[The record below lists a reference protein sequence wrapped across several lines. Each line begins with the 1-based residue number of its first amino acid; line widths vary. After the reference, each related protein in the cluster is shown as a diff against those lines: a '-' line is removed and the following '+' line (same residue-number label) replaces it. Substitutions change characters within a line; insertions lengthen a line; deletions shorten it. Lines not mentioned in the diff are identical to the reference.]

1 MPEPTTHASP
11 PDGSGLTPCC
21 GRTPFELPHG
31 DRMTPEAEH
40 VTCTASPGSDHW
52 ALDHDVHVFAQ
63 TESRPGPL
71 TDEGERW
78 KECRQTSKV
87 MVLCRCG
94 YFSGLIDRTKLESTV
109 ATLAAEHSNDLAK
122 AQVSEVEAPT
132 DRPGF

>member
-21 GRTPFELPHG
+21 ERSPFELPRG
-31 DRMTPEAEH
+31 DRMTVEAEH
-40 VTCTASPGSDHW
+40 VTCPVSPSSEPW
-52 ALDHDVHVFAQ
+52 TLDHDVHVFAQ

-78 KECRQTSKV
+78 KECRQTGKV

-94 YFSGLIDRTKLESTV
+94 YGSGLIDRTELQRTV
-109 ATLAAEHSNDLAK
+109 AELATEHGSNLAK
-122 AQVSEVEAPT
+122 AQVSEAHARAE
-132 DRPGF
+132 RPVF